1 MNYILIEG
9 VDFCAVCHLV
19 ACYRPFKHGDS
30 GIILT
35 ACRLE
40 RVVYVELCIAFV
52 FLANLIQTSEV
63 LPCVRH
69 LLSNTSYLTQVLLL
83 NVGCIGSHA
92 LSDFKNVRMMT
103 SVLFKMADVNSGY
116 LKVK

>member
-19 ACYRPFKHGDS
+19 ACYRAFKHGDS

-63 LPCVRH
+63 LPCVKPR
-69 LLSNTSYLTQVLLL
+69 SCAQFAP
-83 NVGCIGSHA
+83 GCKFAPGVQICTRGVFLA
-92 LSDFKNVRMMT
+92 M
-103 SVLFKMADVNSGY
+103 
-116 LKVK
+116 